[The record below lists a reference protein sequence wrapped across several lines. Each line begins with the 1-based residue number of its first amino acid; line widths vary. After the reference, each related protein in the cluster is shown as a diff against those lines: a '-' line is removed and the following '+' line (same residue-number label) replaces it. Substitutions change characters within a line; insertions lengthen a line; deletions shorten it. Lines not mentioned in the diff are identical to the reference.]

1 MAKGFRIKR
10 SALVTAAA
18 ACALAVGATLAPASG
33 GASSS
38 DGPTATS
45 AKKKPKLKRYRGPK
59 IDTANS
65 SRCDW
70 LDPRLCLLPWPNNHF
85 TKKSSA
91 TETGLRLNLNI
102 ASTPKNAAGTPIDP
116 TEWNR
121 NDGFSPG
128 QLIVVHIDGM
138 DNQAA
143 FDATG
148 IVPQTNIR
156 KFRQPDQPV
165 VLIDAK
171 TRKRNPIFAELDAR
185 ADNASDRHLL
195 IRPMRNLIE
204 GHRYIVALRKMKDAS
219 GKTIKAPNSFRV
231 YRDRLKTKQKPVEK
245 RRKAMER
252 NLKTLTRAGIERKS
266 LYLAWDFTVASTENN
281 SKRVLTMRD
290 KAFERLGD
298 TNLADNVIQGN
309 APVVKDLDVSTPGGG
324 VFKEVNGK
332 IEVPC
337 FLDKADCSPGSKFV
351 FSGKAAVF
359 PKLDVSGTADVPFR
373 CIIPDAANDGGTAD
387 PGIPMTYGHGLL
399 GSRTQVSN
407 SVNRQFAN
415 DNDVIICGVDWAG
428 FADEDLGVISASLQ
442 DLSNMPKTFDR
453 MQQGFV
459 NFMYLGRAMIHPNGL
474 STKAAFQIGGQS
486 VIDIDSGSG
495 PGNDLYFQGISQ
507 GGIMGGAL
515 TAINPDFVHS
525 ALDVTGMN
533 YSTLLERSVD
543 FDTYEL
549 ILNPN
554 YPNRADRELI
564 LSMLQ
569 NLWDRGEKNG
579 YVHHL
584 TDDPYPNTPEH
595 QVLMH
600 VAYGDHQ
607 VSPMTAEVAARTA
620 GIGIVYPPLAPG
632 RHWESNA
639 NNPKGPYWGLEKI
652 TTFPYTGSAL
662 VYYDGGPSSYTGDEG
677 QGTDRGDLGNLP
689 NRTGED
695 PHGYPR
701 RVIAAQQQNLGFFE
715 LGQLLDQCGGVLFAA
730 GSSPCYSNG
739 WNGTF

>member
-1 MAKGFRIKR
+1 MAFMAAI
-10 SALVTAAA
+10 ATAF
-18 ACALAVGATLAPASG
+18 ALAAWAAIAPASD
-33 GASSS
+33 GASVS
-38 DGPTATS
+38 GNPTAS
-45 AKKKPKLKRYRGPK
+45 AAKKKSKTKRYRGPR

-85 TKKSSA
+85 TKKSKA
-91 TETGLRLNLNI
+91 TETGRRLNLNVE
-102 ASTPKNAAGTPIDP
+102 STPKNAAGTPIDP

-138 DNQAA
+138 DTQAA

-148 IVPQTNIR
+148 IVPETNIR

-185 ADNASDRHLL
+185 ATEATDRHLL
-195 IRPMRNLIE
+195 IRPMRNLVE
-204 GHRYIVALRKMKDAS
+204 GRRYIVALRDMKDAD
-219 GKTIKAPNSFRV
+219 GKTIKAPNAFRV
-231 YRDRLKTKQKPVEK
+231 YRDRLKTKQRPVEK
-245 RRKAMER
+245 RRKSMER
-252 NLKTLTRAGIERKS
+252 ILKTLTRAGIERKS
-266 LYLAWDFTVASTENN
+266 LYLAWDFTVASSENQ
-281 SKRVLTMRD
+281 SERVLTMRD
-290 KAFERLGD
+290 DAFKRLGD
-298 TNLADNVIQGN
+298 TNLADNVVQGN
-309 APVVKDLDVSTPGGG
+309 APVVKDLDVNSPGGG
-324 VFKEVNGK
+324 VYAEVNGK
-332 IEVPC
+332 VEVPC
-337 FLDKADCSPGSKFV
+337 YLDKADCSPGSKFK
-351 FSGKAAVF
+351 FSGPNALF
-359 PKLDVSGTADVPFR
+359 PNLTPSGTADVPFR
-373 CIIPDAANDGGTAD
+373 CIIPDSANDGGTGAN
-387 PGIPMTYGHGLL
+387 PGIPMMYGHGLL
-399 GSRTQVSN
+399 GSRSQVSN
-407 SVNRQFAN
+407 SVNRQFAD
-415 DNDVIICGVDWAG
+415 DNDVVICGVDWAG
-428 FADEDLGVISASLQ
+428 FADEDLGVIAAALQ
-442 DLSNMPKTFDR
+442 DFSKIPKTFDR

-459 NFMYLGRAMIHPNGL
+459 NFMYLGRAMIHPQGL
-474 STKAAFQIGGQS
+474 AAKAAFKIGGES
-486 VIDIDSGSG
+486 VIDIDSGAG

-543 FDTYEL
+543 FDTYDAL
-549 ILNPN
+549 INPN
-554 YPNRADRELI
+554 YPDRADRELI

-639 NNPKGPYWGLEKI
+639 SNPKGPYWGLDKI
-652 TTFPYTGSAL
+652 ATFPYTGSAL
-662 VYYDGGPSSYTGDEG
+662 VYYDGGPTSFTGDEG
-677 QGTDRGDLGNLP
+677 QGTDRGTLGNLP

-701 RVIAAQQQNLGFFE
+701 RVTAAQQQNLGFFD
-715 LGQLLDQCGGVLFAA
+715 LGRLFDPCGGVIFAA
-730 GSSPCYSNG
+730 GNSPCYSNG
-739 WNGTF
+739 WDGSF